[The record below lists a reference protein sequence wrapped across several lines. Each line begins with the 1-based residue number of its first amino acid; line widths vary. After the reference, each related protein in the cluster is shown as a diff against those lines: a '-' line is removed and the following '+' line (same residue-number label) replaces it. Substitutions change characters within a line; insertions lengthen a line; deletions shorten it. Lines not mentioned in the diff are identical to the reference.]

1 MTELYDHLFRRVG
14 PSVLNVVSDY
24 KTCLERLRRSQFLP
38 VEELTR
44 RQEQRLRELCEYAFR
59 HVPLFRQLGGT
70 ADFKDPAE
78 LPILSK
84 TILKSDSHLAT
95 SRGISRVHR
104 RRGFTSGTTGVPLRF
119 WTDRRSDGLRLAS
132 RSIFD
137 EWIGLP
143 FGSRTARIILYPN
156 RFSRVLANELQI
168 PHGAVTSKTAPE
180 VLERILCFR
189 PECIAS
195 PPYAL
200 ALLAEAKPKIQAR
213 SWKTLCSMVST
224 GDDLLRSQRTLI
236 ERSFE
241 CRLYNRY
248 GLREISGYI
257 AQECEAQ
264 QGLHI
269 NVEHVMLEIVDRGG
283 VVVQGKPG
291 RIIITDL
298 HNRVMPLIRYDT
310 GDIGILSNNPCTCG
324 ITWPLLQVIQG
335 RQRDYVALKDGTRI
349 HLGIIADSFLRHF
362 SGKILH
368 VQFVERGQGFMTVRV
383 IPQERLTHTDM
394 TRVGA
399 YLSKLFSS
407 FDVKFTYDLP
417 SDMSGKTPLLVRE
430 DREGS

>member
-1 MTELYDHLFRRVG
+1 
-14 PSVLNVVSDY
+14 
-24 KTCLERLRRSQFLP
+24 
-38 VEELTR
+38 
-44 RQEQRLRELCEYAFR
+44 
-59 HVPLFRQLGGT
+59 
-70 ADFKDPAE
+70 
-78 LPILSK
+78 
-84 TILKSDSHLAT
+84 
-95 SRGISRVHR
+95 
-104 RRGFTSGTTGVPLRF
+104 
-119 WTDRRSDGLRLAS
+119 
-132 RSIFD
+132 
-137 EWIGLP
+137 
-143 FGSRTARIILYPN
+143 
-156 RFSRVLANELQI
+156 
-168 PHGAVTSKTAPE
+168 
-180 VLERILCFR
+180 
-189 PECIAS
+189 
-195 PPYAL
+195 
-200 ALLAEAKPKIQAR
+200 
-213 SWKTLCSMVST
+213 MVST

-257 AQECEAQ
+257 AQECRAQ
-264 QGLHI
+264 RGLHI

-310 GDIGILSNNPCTCG
+310 GDMGILSTNPCTCG
-324 ITWPLLQVIQG
+324 ITWPILQVIQG
-335 RQRDYVALKDGTRI
+335 RQRDYVALKDGTQI

-417 SDMSGKTPLLVRE
+417 SDISGKTPLLVRE